1 MIEWVLYGG
10 IGIIT
15 EDAIN
20 RQRILEEIW
29 LFFTPLSKL
38 LKGRTKQK
46 QINPERSEVQKA
58 NFLAR

>member
-1 MIEWVLYGG
+1 VSELVPYGG

-46 QINPERSEVQKA
+46 QINPERSEV
-58 NFLAR
+58 